1 MPRRKK
7 KAHEMTSEE
16 LAKSLFHPDV
26 IDYAKKVANPD
37 DKKDSGGKKKKRI

>member
-16 LAKSLFHPDV
+16 LAKSLFHLDV
-26 IDYAKKVANPD
+26 IEHAKKVANPEP
-37 DKKDSGGKKKKRI
+37 KPKSKGKK

>member
-16 LAKSLFHPDV
+16 LAKKLFHRDV
-26 IDYAKKVANPD
+26 IDHAKKVANPD
-37 DKKDSGGKKKKRI
+37 PKPKTEGKK

>member
-26 IDYAKKVANPD
+26 IEHAKKAANPEP
-37 DKKDSGGKKKKRI
+37 KPKPEGKK

>member
-16 LAKSLFHPDV
+16 LAKALFHPDV
-26 IDYAKKVANPD
+26 IDHAKKTANPD
-37 DKKDSGGKKKKRI
+37 DKRDSEKKK

>member
-16 LAKSLFHPDV
+16 LAKSLFHPKV
-26 IDYAKKVANPD
+26 IDHAKKVANPD
-37 DKKDSGGKKKKRI
+37 EKPDSKGKK

>member
-16 LAKSLFHPDV
+16 LAKKLFHPDV
-26 IDYAKKVANPD
+26 IDHAKKQANPD
-37 DKKDSGGKKKKRI
+37 EKKDSGEKK

>member
-26 IDYAKKVANPD
+26 IDHAKKAANPD
-37 DKKDSGGKKKKRI
+37 EKPKSGKKK

>member
-26 IDYAKKVANPD
+26 IEHAKKVANPD
-37 DKKDSGGKKKKRI
+37 PKPKPEEKK